1 MVLLCPPCV
10 FAACEYCRV
19 AWSMLVP
26 CVPHGVREET
36 ALRGTGKLFMVEG
49 NGRVVLAREDLQ
61 AQLHYEE
68 HH

>member
-1 MVLLCPPCV
+1 
-10 FAACEYCRV
+10 
-19 AWSMLVP
+19 MLVP